1 MLNVKIEEINSR
13 IHKVFSNYENTI
25 NMMLENKYKD
35 AFSYLE
41 SARRINSDIIISS
54 QDYINRLKQRDFN
67 DDKFIR
73 DLTPEEVITPE
84 IKEKFNFYENK
95 IRYLLKDQQER
106 NIKANIS
113 INIIARFYIENYL
126 EFFWNK
132 NKDLL
137 FIANL
142 NSEILL
148 EELIKYGQKNIL
160 VLNQGFKNVNNFIVS
175 NNFSSKLQLVDSFIN
190 IDLRKNFISSLK
202 ENFVTPKFMIWHE
215 FQNNLENKFCKD
227 DLDEA
232 ETFLN
237 TLTYEQGVYYRL
249 SHEWIRNGLKNLK
262 NITNL
267 PNINECEGK
276 FSNQ

>member
-106 NIKANIS
+106 NIKANIN

-126 EFFWNK
+126 DFF
-132 NKDLL
+132 
-137 FIANL
+137 FGIR
-142 NSEILL
+142 
-148 EELIKYGQKNIL
+148 IKTY
-160 VLNQGFKNVNNFIVS
+160 
-175 NNFSSKLQLVDSFIN
+175 
-190 IDLRKNFISSLK
+190 
-202 ENFVTPKFMIWHE
+202 
-215 FQNNLENKFCKD
+215 
-227 DLDEA
+227 
-232 ETFLN
+232 FL
-237 TLTYEQGVYYRL
+237 
-249 SHEWIRNGLKNLK
+249 
-262 NITNL
+262 
-267 PNINECEGK
+267 
-276 FSNQ
+276 